1 GGAPVPEST
10 IRTYQERGL
19 TFLQGYGMTEAS
31 PGVVFLGKADSLRN
45 AGTAGRPSFF
55 TDARVARPDGS
66 TAAPEEP
73 GEMVV
78 RGPNIMYGYWGRD
91 DATEITRT
99 DDGWFRTGDVAV
111 ADAEGFVRIID
122 RLTDMFISGGEHVYP
137 AAVENV
143 LHALPAGDDCAVVG
157 GHDATEITRTDDG
170 WFRTGDVAVADAEGF
185 VRIID
190 RLTDMFISGGENV
203 YPAEVENVLHAH
215 PAVDDCAVVGVP
227 DATWGEVGHAHVIVH
242 DGSSVTDEE
251 LVEHCRTRLARYKTP
266 VFFSFVSE
274 LPRNAS
280 GKLLRHRLRH
290 SPRPP
295 TTNAS

>member
-1 GGAPVPEST
+1 EDG
-10 IRTYQERGL
+10 IRYRNVTGVQTCAL
-19 TFLQGYGMTEAS
+19 PISS

-122 RLTDMFISGGEHVYP
+122 RLTDMFISGGE
-137 AAVENV
+137 
-143 LHALPAGDDCAVVG
+143 
-157 GHDATEITRTDDG
+157 
-170 WFRTGDVAVADAEGF
+170 
-185 VRIID
+185 
-190 RLTDMFISGGENV
+190 NV
-203 YPAEVENVLHAH
+203 YPAEVENGLHAH
-215 PAVDDCAVVGVP
+215 PADDDCALVGVP
-227 DATWGEVGHAHVIVH
+227 DDT
-242 DGSSVTDEE
+242 
-251 LVEHCRTRLARYKTP
+251 
-266 VFFSFVSE
+266 
-274 LPRNAS
+274 
-280 GKLLRHRLRH
+280 
-290 SPRPP
+290 
-295 TTNAS
+295 